1 MFDVPKNP
9 TVAPSDRGIILKTQ
23 APSLLG
29 KSSTLKGAAAA
40 AALSEACW
48 RPVTLTNPLEATLVF
63 SVSTEGPFV
72 IKASGA
78 LGGLELPP
86 PPGATATASAAHA
99 HAAPTQAQAQ
109 ALVGGV
115 KSIASIAQQ
124 RGSVASAPSVA
135 AGPSL
140 ASASA
145 AGPAGST
152 SVSAGPSGFTSVLSS
167 ATGKTPGG
175 GAGGSSSVGRI
186 FSLLP
191 QQSAYFSVAFMPKK
205 TFRKTLSTTVVG
217 AEAGDKPTEADG
229 KLVITFSTGQSLHVP
244 ISAKVATPFIT
255 ASSPNL
261 WFGTCHVTATTEG
274 TLMLS
279 NPTDV
284 PARWTVAHVPSSET
298 TKRVSA
304 IQVAG
309 YNERGPE
316 TDDPSV
322 FDITP
327 GTGVVRGPT
336 LSVVSAVG
344 APPKDLNRLS
354 TTTVVRQR
362 LSETSWAD
370 PFARGKGT
378 TGQAGVAAGG
388 ALTLTMKDTLKQRFE
403 AAAGS
408 DAKSDALYPMPVQ
421 VLFKPRKNL
430 RYNSRFRFTCEYG
443 NAFDV
448 ILQGEGTY
456 EEHEHKPLAPFPR

>member
-1 MFDVPKNP
+1 
-9 TVAPSDRGIILKTQ
+9 
-23 APSLLG
+23 
-29 KSSTLKGAAAA
+29 
-40 AALSEACW
+40 
-48 RPVTLTNPLEATLVF
+48 
-63 SVSTEGPFV
+63 
-72 IKASGA
+72 
-78 LGGLELPP
+78 
-86 PPGATATASAAHA
+86 
-99 HAAPTQAQAQ
+99 
-109 ALVGGV
+109 
-115 KSIASIAQQ
+115 
-124 RGSVASAPSVA
+124 
-135 AGPSL
+135 
-140 ASASA
+140 
-145 AGPAGST
+145 
-152 SVSAGPSGFTSVLSS
+152 
-167 ATGKTPGG
+167 
-175 GAGGSSSVGRI
+175 
-186 FSLLP
+186 
-191 QQSAYFSVAFMPKK
+191 
-205 TFRKTLSTTVVG
+205 
-217 AEAGDKPTEADG
+217 
-229 KLVITFSTGQSLHVP
+229 
-244 ISAKVATPFIT
+244 
-255 ASSPNL
+255 
-261 WFGTCHVTATTEG
+261 
-274 TLMLS
+274 MLS

-354 TTTVVRQR
+354 TNTVVRQR
-362 LSETSWAD
+362 LSETSWSD

-388 ALTLTMKDTLKQRFE
+388 TLTLTMKDTLKQRFE

-421 VLFKPRKNL
+421 LLFKPRKNL